1 MTGVFYLRNYRYT
14 FLCSFV
20 LLLSIG
26 LLVLLI
32 YLTEH
37 LTRLSN
43 SKKDPPVAIFPGPL
57 SSHASSVVAR
67 VPVDCEIVSFS
78 YYRDLKFD
86 FASDLNPKGRIW
98 TEPWMEPFFH
108 KPCNY
113 ELSVKPTS
121 GIVMA
126 REAGM
131 EWIIYLDTDEL
142 MYPSGSREYSVRE
155 ILSDVPKDVD
165 MVVTENLDHLEKE
178 TYIANYK
185 EVYHGNPDYFLT
197 YGNGKSAARVQD
209 HIRLNGAHRWHNYM
223 KSPKYGDFCNIIY
236 LFGIMGVFAEKKV
249 ILSFRRENK

>member
-1 MTGVFYLRNYRYT
+1 MCICIRIHNTLANTEMTGVFYLRNYRYT

-67 VPVDCEIVSFS
+67 VPVDGEVVSFP

-86 FASDLNPKGRIW
+86 FASDLNPKG
-98 TEPWMEPFFH
+98 
-108 KPCNY
+108 
-113 ELSVKPTS
+113 
-121 GIVMA
+121 
-126 REAGM
+126 EAGM

-165 MVVTENLDHLEKE
+165 MVVTETISKKD
-178 TYIANYK
+178 K